1 MRPYRIL
8 GACNSPLAHRALTAK
23 PDIGCC
29 SPAMSILREDA
40 DGTLTVGYMDPVAV
54 MQMTD
59 DGEVAKVAAEVL

>member
-1 MRPYRIL
+1 
-8 GACNSPLAHRALTAK
+8 
-23 PDIGCC
+23 
-29 SPAMSILREDA
+29 MSILREDA